1 MRYTALDS
9 WSEGQKTIL
18 RFFQVSFSLLS
29 VVSCQNWPF
38 NWSQISIAIQLVP
51 KEMSTCLCSGR
62 PGSLLAAYQPLPWSG
77 NSYTKQR
84 KSLEWGPWWLQV
96 SHRRLNKR
104 LVHRC
109 FRFWKGTTTKF
120 HRLLSL
126 SLLHQA
132 LRQCSSPLVINLCCN
147 RLWPLLGSLLD
158 WWTPSGR
165 WAFGKNKQTNLTF

>member
-96 SHRRLNKR
+96 SQRRLNKR
-104 LVHRC
+104 LVHCC
-109 FRFWKGTTTKF
+109 FRFCKRNNNKISQNWIIITSAPGTQTMLFSVGQRSVLQSTLTVVGFFTGLMDAKWQM
-120 HRLLSL
+120 SL
-126 SLLHQA
+126 
-132 LRQCSSPLVINLCCN
+132 
-147 RLWPLLGSLLD
+147 W
-158 WWTPSGR
+158 
-165 WAFGKNKQTNLTF
+165 